1 MHIKEIR
8 NSFTSLKPF
17 GIDAQLSPNATM
29 KITNPRNIQRAID
42 QGLIK
47 EIEPILS
54 SNGKIIG
61 YKDIMPEKIIESEV
75 DKDESSNSGS

>member
-17 GIDAQLSPNATM
+17 GIDAQLSSGTIMEIKA
-29 KITNPRNIQRAID
+29 PRRIQEAID
-42 QGLIK
+42 QGLVK

-54 SNGKIIG
+54 SNGRIIG
-61 YKDIMPEKIIESEV
+61 YKDMA
-75 DKDESSNSGS
+75 KDLNH